1 MIGLEEAELLVGFAH
16 LVFAGGVLVALEDV
30 VSEVLL
36 VVGDGG
42 LDEWMKA
49 KSANLVG
56 SDAVV
61 AEASKLAE
69 EKRGWGSG
77 GGFVVPIVKG
87 GAETARGGGGRRLDA
102 KGAQGA

>member
-49 KSANLVG
+49 KGANLVG
-56 SDAVV
+56 GNAMV
-61 AEASKLAE
+61 AEASELA
-69 EKRGWGSG
+69 EKRGWGGG
-77 GGFVVPIVKG
+77 GGFVVPKVES
-87 GAETARGGGGRRLDA
+87 GAETARGGGGRRLDT
-102 KGAQGA
+102 KGVQGA